1 MIKQENKVVV
11 AITRPFDR
19 VDEAISIVES
29 HGATPF
35 IAPTLELE
43 LTNTESLKTL
53 VELVNDLDWLI
64 FTSPT
69 SIESIFKFYPN
80 FREKLNENCQIAAI
94 GHKTEEVASKYG
106 LLIDLIPEN
115 YTAEG
120 LLESFEKINIKNNL
134 IGLPRTLAAR
144 DTLPEGL
151 EKMGADVILA
161 ESYESIIPLDKVRI
175 EVLIEKILKCEID
188 AITFTSPLTA
198 KNLFEVAN
206 DDEISELIDKLS
218 NSILTVSIGPITSK
232 TLEDLGV
239 ESIYPETYTVKDM
252 MELLFKNLKKT

>member
-1 MIKQENKVVV
+1 MEKNEKKTIV
-11 AITRPFDR
+11 AITRPFHR
-19 VDEAISIVES
+19 VDEAVSIIES

-43 LTNTESLKTL
+43 LTNTESLKSL
-53 VELVNDLDWLI
+53 IELADDLDWLI

-80 FREKLNENCQIAAI
+80 FREKINENCQIATI
-94 GHKTEEVASKYG
+94 GHKTMKVANEHG
-106 LLIDLIPEN
+106 LSIDLVPED

-120 LLESFEKINIKNNL
+120 LLQSFNKINVKNNL

-161 ESYESIIPLDKVRI
+161 ESYKSVIPLDKVRI
-175 EVLIEKILKCEID
+175 EVLIEKVLSSEID

-198 KNLFEVAN
+198 ENLFKVA
-206 DDEISELIDKLS
+206 SEDQIPELVNKLS
-218 NSILTVSIGPITSK
+218 NNILTVAIGPITDK
-232 TLEDLGV
+232 VLKEYGINA
-239 ESIYPETYTVKDM
+239 IYPKKYTVKDM
-252 MELLFKNLKKT
+252 MVLLFENF